1 MRTFNN
7 IISAYELFA
16 EGNEA
21 SPTFHTWGALS
32 LLSSLVSRRVW
43 FDQKYYKIYPN
54 LYVVFVGEPG
64 DKKTTAMNIARQ
76 FAQKSDVK
84 IAPPSI
90 TKEAV
95 TMMLG
100 SKNKESPFLTQLSTL
115 NEFGPVLV
123 EAAHMSFFASEI
135 VTMLS
140 AGGNPIGMIEFLTD
154 IYDRETFEVVTKN
167 KGTDV
172 IICPYLTMLAC
183 MTPEQTGSMLKQN
196 LITGGFSRR
205 CVFVFGRSK
214 LIGVP
219 FPELTDT
226 QKAAAAFIEEHLTK
240 IKETIKGEFT
250 FTADARAFF
259 EHWYQRKHQ
268 LLQQEGN
275 AVHKNWLRSKDVIA
289 IKVSML
295 LRIGALDTTRTIDLP
310 TLQRAIAMLDKVEPD
325 LDRIF
330 SGAGRNV
337 SNELATKIL
346 THLRE
351 ARGQQLPR
359 KKLLQFLFSDGTAQE
374 ITEAF
379 NFLFETQQVVRK
391 AHPTQSA
398 VEIIHLA
405 SASPESTASSDA

>member
-1 MRTFNN
+1 
-7 IISAYELFA
+7 
-16 EGNEA
+16 
-21 SPTFHTWGALS
+21 
-32 LLSSLVSRRVW
+32 
-43 FDQKYYKIYPN
+43 
-54 LYVVFVGEPG
+54 
-64 DKKTTAMNIARQ
+64 
-76 FAQKSDVK
+76 
-84 IAPPSI
+84 
-90 TKEAV
+90 
-95 TMMLG
+95 MMLG
-100 SKNKESPFLTQLSTL
+100 SKNAESPFLTKLSTV

-172 IICPYLTMLAC
+172 IICPYITMLAC

-214 LIGVP
+214 PVGVP
-219 FPELTDT
+219 FPELTDE
-226 QKAAAAFIEEHLTK
+226 QKAAALFVENSLIK
-240 IKETIKGEFT
+240 IKETIKGEFKLT
-250 FTADARAFF
+250 DDARDFF
-259 EHWYQRKHQ
+259 INWYQRKHQ

-275 AVHKNWLRSKDVIA
+275 AVYKNWLRSKDVIA
-289 IKVSML
+289 LKVSML
-295 LRIGALDTTRTIDLP
+295 LRIGAMDTTRTIDLA
-310 TLQRAIAMLDKVEPD
+310 TLQRAVKMLDKVEPD

-346 THLRE
+346 TLLRE
-351 ARGQQLPR
+351 SKGQQLPR
-359 KKLLQFLFSDGTAQE
+359 KKLLQSLFSDGTAQE

-379 NFLFETQQVVRK
+379 NFLFETQQVIRK

-405 SASPESTASSDA
+405 SSIPESTGASDA